1 MRLRVATFNIRGIL
15 DRWPERRPLLVDA
28 FRRIAPD
35 VIGLQEVEFAEEQ
48 QDALLAGAVP
58 ARRYEAFAAES
69 RLGFGNAILVGAG
82 APDAH
87 ATRGLEYWRVAQRVR
102 VALPGGRTLWFANT
116 HLHHLPEDV
125 HLRVEQARALCDF
138 VAHAAP
144 DDAVVVTGDF
154 NALPDEASCAV
165 MRAAGFRSAHH
176 AVHGAEPA
184 LTWPS
189 GIQADT
195 MDLDGDRGCLDYVWV
210 RGPVRVVG
218 AHVAANE
225 PPAHDPTIYPSD
237 HFAVVADLEV

>member
-1 MRLRVATFNIRGIL
+1 MRLRVATFNLRGAL

-35 VIGLQEVEFAEEQ
+35 VAGLQEVDFADAR
-48 QDALLAGAVP
+48 QDALLARAVP
-58 ARRYEAFAAES
+58 ERRYQTFAAET
-69 RLGFGNAILVGAG
+69 RIGFGNAILVGAG
-82 APDAH
+82 TGSAH
-87 ATRGLEYWRVAQRVR
+87 ETRGLEYWRVAQRVQIG
-102 VALPGGRTLWFANT
+102 LPGGRTLWFANT
-116 HLHHLPEDV
+116 HLHHLAADV
-125 HLRVEQARALCDF
+125 HLRVQQARALCEF
-138 VAHAAP
+138 VSAAQP
-144 DDAVVVTGDF
+144 GDGVVVTGDF

-165 MRAAGFRSAHH
+165 MRDAGFRSAHH
-176 AVHGAEPA
+176 AVHGAEPP

-210 RGPVRVVG
+210 RGPVRVLA

-237 HFAVVADLEV
+237 HFAVVADLEL